1 MEYRSRESGYAVRAL
16 SAPRVYYIHTG
27 AATLFNATAFTVLAV
42 YYITV
47 AGLDPLQLVLVGT
60 VVEATAFLCEVPT
73 GVVADTYSRRLSVV
87 IGVALGGLAFL
98 VGLVPVFAVILVAQ
112 VLHGIAWTFISGAHQ
127 AWIADE
133 VGEERVGAIYLRA
146 AQVALVARL
155 GGIFLSVVL
164 ASLHLAL
171 PILLAGLLTLA
182 LAIFLVIVMPE
193 TGFRPAPRGE
203 RSSWATMAETF
214 RAGLRVTR
222 GSPVALTLLGGAL
235 FMGLFSE
242 GFDRLWEPHLL
253 LTIGLPALGALP
265 AVVWFGIVRA
275 GAVLAGLGAT
285 EVVRRLDTA
294 SQTGAARSL
303 FVINATLLV
312 SVAAFG
318 LAGNFWLAVAAY
330 WLATVMRTLDE
341 PIAATWLNQHLDP
354 RVRAT
359 VLSMNSQANAFG
371 QIAGGPPIGTVGVA
385 VSLRAALVATALLLS
400 PALVLYG
407 RFLRRGSMPASAP
420 VTGTTQ
426 PEP

>member
-1 MEYRSRESGYAVRAL
+1 MRGL

-47 AGLDPLQLVLVGT
+47 AGLDPLQLVLIGT
-60 VVEATAFLCEVPT
+60 AVEATAFLCEVPT
-73 GVVADTYSRRLSVV
+73 GVVADTYSRRLSVI
-87 IGVALGGLAFL
+87 IGVALSGLAFL
-98 VGLVPVFAVILVAQ
+98 VGLVPAFAVILVAQ
-112 VLHGIAWTFISGAHQ
+112 VLHGVAWTFISGAHQ

-133 VGEERVGAIYLRA
+133 VGEERVGAVYLRA

-155 GGIFLSVVL
+155 GGIVLGVVL

-182 LAIFLVIVMPE
+182 LAIFLVIAMPE

-203 RSSWATMAETF
+203 ISSWAAMAETF

-222 GSPVALTLLGGAL
+222 GSRVALTLLGGSL
-235 FMGLFSE
+235 FIGLFSE

-265 AVVWFGIVRA
+265 AVAWFGIVRA

-285 EVVRRLDTA
+285 EFVRRLDTA

-341 PIAATWLNQHLDP
+341 PIAAAWLNQDLDP

-371 QIAGGPPIGTVGVA
+371 QIAGGPPIGAVGVA

-407 RFLRRGSMPASAP
+407 RFLRRGHLPMAAS
-420 VTGTTQ
+420 VSGTTQ